1 MKHPPRR
8 RSARWIAITAA
19 TVLLASVAA
28 ADWTTEKT
36 KFEVA
41 YATDAPE
48 DRIAAVKAIV
58 EFDHPEGMAL
68 LLDRYAG
75 EKDFDVRKA
84 LADAMNSLTNVR
96 ARDVFRD
103 TILKHPDADTRTRFC
118 ALFADG
124 RMLDRFEML
133 RFLLRD
139 PSEQVRARALRNLGP
154 SDAALAGDASKLVDD
169 AIPDVRMAA
178 CSALGIVKSDA
189 GVPALLRIMETE
201 KSAEIKWAAGDAL
214 GKISGQQFG
223 EDLASWKAWWN
234 EKCVAGMTPVEKA
247 LYKGGEYL
255 KPRLKELLGAYR
267 NAASPIPGDNS
278 MRILSARPLPL
289 IVYAMIHAGVPP
301 DDPDLKEGIEVL
313 NTMGLAQTYD
323 VALAAMALSDLDSKK
338 YAVRLAEIA
347 QWFCDQQCVNG
358 QWMYGNFGPANAPSN
373 PRKEPKTETPSP
385 KPADG
390 KEFAKIKVTWKNNLA
405 RQPQGDN
412 SNTQYALLGLRACLP
427 AADIPKMPWQLSLS
441 FFRKSQH
448 GTGSWHYGAFGKVPG
463 YGSMTAGGVS
473 SVAICMRALGMD
485 DELQLEKL
493 KSQKE
498 IRAAMEWI
506 GAQFSVTNNPGNGT
520 WVYYWLYGVER
531 AGMIL
536 GVAEF
541 GKHDW
546 YKEGSEMLLA
556 AQDPNGSWLSAT
568 DPQKNVD
575 NDTCFAILF
584 LRKATKGYTVSGQGG
599 K

>member
-1 MKHPPRR
+1 MSAT
-8 RSARWIAITAA
+8 RSPLLLSAVAAA
-19 TVLLASVAA
+19 TLLLASAA
-28 ADWTTEKT
+28 CADWTTEKT

-41 YATDAPE
+41 YAADAPE

-58 EFDHPEGMAL
+58 EFDHPDGMAL
-68 LLDRYAG
+68 LLDRYAS

-103 TILKHPDADTRTRFC
+103 TILKHPDAETRTRFC

-133 RFLLRD
+133 RYLLRD

-169 AIPDVRMAA
+169 AVPDVRMAA
-178 CSALGIVKSDA
+178 CGALGIVKSDA
-189 GVPALLRIMETE
+189 GVPALLRLFESE
-201 KSAEIKWAAGDAL
+201 KSAEIRWAAGDAL
-214 GKISGQQFG
+214 GKIAGQQFG
-223 EDLASWKAWWN
+223 EDVAVWKKWWE
-234 EKCVAGMTPVEKA
+234 EKRAAGMTGVEKA

-255 KPRLKELLGAYR
+255 KPRCRELVKAYGD
-267 NAASPIPGDNS
+267 AAPNPADNG
-278 MRILSARPLPL
+278 MRTLSARPLSL
-289 IVYAMIHAGVPP
+289 IVYAMIHAGVAA
-301 DDPDLKEGIEVL
+301 DDADLKAGIRFLE
-313 NTMGLAQTYD
+313 TMDLSQTYD
-323 VALAAMALSDLDSKK
+323 VSLAAMALADLDAKK
-338 YAVRLAEIA
+338 YAGRLAEIA
-347 QWFCDQQCVNG
+347 QWLCDQQCANG
-358 QWMYGNFGPANAPSN
+358 QWTYGNFGAPPAPSN
-373 PRKEPKTETPSP
+373 GKKEPKTETPSP
-385 KPADG
+385 TGGDS
-390 KEFAKIKVTWKNNLA
+390 KEIAKIKIAWKNNLVRA
-405 RQPQGDN
+405 PSGDN
-412 SNTQYALLGLRACLP
+412 SNTQYALLGLRACLQ
-427 AADIPKMPWQLSLS
+427 AADIPKLPWQQSLAW
-441 FFRKSQH
+441 FRKTQH
-448 GTGSWHYGAFGKVPG
+448 GTGSWHYGAFGKIPG
-463 YGSMTAGGVS
+463 YGSMTVGGAA
-473 SVAICMRALGMD
+473 SVAICMRALGMN

-506 GAQFSVTNNPGNGT
+506 GAQFSVTANPGNGT

-556 AQDPNGSWLSAT
+556 AQDPNGSWTSAT

-584 LRKATKGYTVSGQGG
+584 LRKATHGYTVSGETG